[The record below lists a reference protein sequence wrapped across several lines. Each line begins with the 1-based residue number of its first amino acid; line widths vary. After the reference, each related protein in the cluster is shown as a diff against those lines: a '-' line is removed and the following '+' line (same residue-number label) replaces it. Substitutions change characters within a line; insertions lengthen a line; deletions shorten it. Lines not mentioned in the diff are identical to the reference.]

1 MPAKGTTNSTPAKS
15 SRDTAKRSSE
25 KKRSAKSTT
34 PKSTTRRK
42 SNAGSK
48 ATPSTPKTGKS
59 TTPVRRSL
67 RSDLDK
73 EAIDSAPRAVGP
85 QSAHTPAAGTN
96 RSGKQRGATTRTP
109 PLDSKSPDSRK
120 RPARNTAN
128 ADNNSGD
135 EIDAPAAHTHDSDDE
150 KQDTSDEQETANSH
164 DENGQS
170 ENDVPQ
176 YCEID
181 TCGNAPTAWCDGCS
195 LYVCSRHE
203 NDCACPNEPE
213 KQPEQEETEPTQLA
227 VLNNLATTMAI
238 SAQTQ
243 ADNAQRAVQQEKE
256 QDFQRK
262 AEKIPAIW
270 ATPNNPMEVLRLI
283 QKAEKLVDTFA
294 TSDSQKTRRE
304 RAENSPHYYAIKL
317 LAEKIKDP
325 GNTIKT
331 TAEKLMRLTTPPE
344 ESDWL
349 DICRKVI
356 LKTGATNETVETI
369 GHTLLEAAKSIP
381 PVIAQRGRGAGRVLT
396 LEEYLTTIDDNLDL
410 VRWTADLIG
419 AHIQDIDFA
428 RATRFHFES
437 LPVSITQM
445 CTPNLE
451 GTFGE
456 YIAEW
461 AKKLNKTRT
470 AADMIWEAHH
480 RATGQQIAQ
489 NVQGNIGPSPTTP
502 DKNRAQP
509 NNTGQARRFSNMVMN
524 NKRNRTMTIGAVGAS
539 GTTESYAS
547 HGPHPSE
554 AARDSHRKYEKSE
567 QRPTS
572 RRRSRSRSRSRSSSR
587 ERKRSRRD
595 DRERSRDR
603 DRDHS
608 RHSPRSRDSRHHKE
622 RDRERNGSRHHTSER
637 RGTNRTMT
645 HEQRQSPRHGG
656 PQQNHYG
663 TNTGG
668 NNYNQR
674 ANKNQGQQDKICKK
688 LTCNRDH
695 DWYNCPHVVCRKC
708 NGKGHTAMAC
718 KAGNNQNHGHIFGQ
732 NPSAAGIAFPMA
744 AFPMPPMT
752 PPPMPPASIMPV
764 IPGPQQNNSPA
775 AQQPLNG

>member
-15 SRDTAKRSSE
+15 TQDKAKRSSE

-34 PKSTTRRK
+34 PKSTTRQK
-42 SNAGSK
+42 SNASSK
-48 ATPSTPKTGKS
+48 ATPSTPQTGKS

-73 EAIDSAPRAVGP
+73 EASDSAPRAVGP

-96 RSGKQRGATTRTP
+96 RSGKQRRGATTRTP
-109 PLDSKSPDSRK
+109 PSDSKSPGSRK
-120 RPARNTAN
+120 RPARNIINAN
-128 ADNNSGD
+128 SDSSD
-135 EIDAPAAHTHDSDDE
+135 EVDAPAAHANDGDDE
-150 KQDTSDEQETANSH
+150 EHNIGDEQEASDSR
-164 DENGQS
+164 DEEEEEN
-170 ENDVPQ
+170 NDVPQ

-181 TCGNAPTAWCDGCS
+181 TCSNAPTAWCDGCS
-195 LYVCSRHE
+195 FYVCGEHE
-203 NDCACPNEPE
+203 NDCDCPNEPV
-213 KQPEQEETEPTQLA
+213 KQHERGETDPTQLT
-227 VLNNLATTMAI
+227 VLNNLAATMAI

-243 ADNAQRAVQQEKE
+243 SDNAQRAVQQEKE

-262 AEKIPAIW
+262 AEKITAIW
-270 ATPNNPMEVLRLI
+270 ATPNNSMEVLRLI
-283 QKAEKLVDTFA
+283 RKAEKLVDTFA
-294 TSDSQKTRRE
+294 TNDSHKTRRK

-349 DICRKVI
+349 DISRKAI
-356 LKTGATNETVETI
+356 LRTGATNETVETI

-461 AKKLNKTRT
+461 AKKLNKTKT
-470 AADMIWEAHH
+470 AADIIWEAHH

-489 NVQGNIGPSPTTP
+489 NVQGNHGPSPTTP
-502 DKNRAQP
+502 DKNRAQL
-509 NNTGQARRFSNMVMN
+509 NNTGQARKFSNMVMG

-539 GTTESYAS
+539 STTESYAS
-547 HGPHPSE
+547 HGPHSSD
-554 AARDSHRKYEKSE
+554 ATRDSHKKYEKSE
-567 QRPTS
+567 RRPTS

-608 RHSPRSRDSRHHKE
+608 RHSPRGRDSRHHKDSERE
-622 RDRERNGSRHHTSER
+622 RDGSRHHTSER
-637 RGTNRTMT
+637 RGTNHTY
-645 HEQRQSPRHGG
+645 EQRQSPRHGG
-656 PQQNHYG
+656 PQQNRYG
-663 TNTGG
+663 TTTSG
-668 NNYNQR
+668 NNYNQQ
-674 ANKNQGQQDKICKK
+674 ANKSQTQQDKICKK
-688 LTCNRDH
+688 PTCNQDH

-708 NGKGHTAMAC
+708 NGKGHTARAC
-718 KAGNNQNHGHIFGQ
+718 KAGNSHNHGHIFGQ
-732 NPSAAGIAFPMA
+732 HPSAAGIAFPMA
-744 AFPMPPMT
+744 AFPMPPMP

-764 IPGPQQNNSPA
+764 IPGSHQTNNHA